1 MKKFTET
8 HEYVIVEGNIAIVGV
23 TKKAAEE
30 LGDITYVELPQVGK
44 IVKKG
49 EILCTIESVKAAEDV
64 YVPVSGRI
72 IEVNYELEDS
82 PEIINEDAES
92 RGWIVKIE
100 MSNLAEIE
108 ELLEEEPEI

>member
-8 HEYVIVEGNIAIVGV
+8 HEYVIIEGNIAIVGV

>member
-1 MKKFTET
+1 M
-8 HEYVIVEGNIAIVGV
+8 
-23 TKKAAEE
+23 
-30 LGDITYVELPQVGK
+30 PQVGK